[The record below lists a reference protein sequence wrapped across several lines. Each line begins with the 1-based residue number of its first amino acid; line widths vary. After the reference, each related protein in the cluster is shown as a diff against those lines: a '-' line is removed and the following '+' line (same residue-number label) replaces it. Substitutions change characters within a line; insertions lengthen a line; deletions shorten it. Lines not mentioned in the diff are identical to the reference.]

1 MAVNRAFAGA
11 LKILGERGLDPAV
24 IHHSGWR
31 DFDRVV
37 SEYRE
42 KGLQGNII
50 PFIEDM
56 PGAYRQADIVI
67 GRAGAGSI
75 FELAAAGKPSILI
88 PYPHAAN
95 NHQEYNAR
103 ALAEVRGAEV
113 ISQDKLDP
121 GFLADILMK
130 YMDDRGSLR
139 EMGLNARK
147 LAKRDAS
154 EIIVDQ
160 LEEMIMARA
169 GSGK

>member
-1 MAVNRAFAGA
+1 MR
-11 LKILGERGLDPAV
+11 ILRERGLEPEV

-42 KGLQGNII
+42 KGLQGNIF

-103 ALAEVRGAEV
+103 ALAEINGAEV
-113 ISQDKLDP
+113 ISQDKLGP
-121 GFLADILMK
+121 GVLADTLIK

-139 EMGLNARK
+139 EMGHNARK
-147 LAKRDAS
+147 LAKRDAP

-160 LEEMIMARA
+160 LEEMVMARA